1 MKIMIDILAIDKAN
15 DIIDSTHKLIQ
26 FDVKDVPIM
35 PYDTQDITIVADWLY
50 TSSVDHEADMIIVNS
65 ISLRDEL
72 IKLGIDTMNIG

>member
-1 MKIMIDILAIDKAN
+1 MKIMIDIIAMDKAN

-26 FDVKDVPIM
+26 FDVKDVPVM

-50 TSSVDHEADMIIVNS
+50 TNSVDHEADMIIVNN

-72 IKLGIDTMNIG
+72 IKLGINTMSIG

>member
-1 MKIMIDILAIDKAN
+1 MKIMIDILAMDKAN

-26 FDVKDVPIM
+26 FDVKDVPVM

-72 IKLGIDTMNIG
+72 IKLGINTMSIG

>member
-26 FDVKDVPIM
+26 FDVKDVPVM

-72 IKLGIDTMNIG
+72 IKLGINTMNIG

>member
-50 TSSVDHEADMIIVNS
+50 TNSVNHEADMIIVNS

-72 IKLGIDTMNIG
+72 IKLGINTMSIG

>member
-1 MKIMIDILAIDKAN
+1 MKIMIDILAMDKAN
-15 DIIDSTHKLIQ
+15 DIIDSTHKLVQ

-50 TSSVDHEADMIIVNS
+50 TNSVDHEADMIIVNS

-72 IKLGIDTMNIG
+72 IKLGINTMSIG

>member
-1 MKIMIDILAIDKAN
+1 MIDIQALDKAL

-26 FDVKDVPIM
+26 FDIKNVPMM
-35 PYDTQDITIVADWLY
+35 PYDIQDITIVADWLY

-72 IKLGIDTMNIG
+72 IKLGINTMSIG

>member
-26 FDVKDVPIM
+26 FDVKDVPVM

-72 IKLGIDTMNIG
+72 IKLGINTMSIG

>member
-72 IKLGIDTMNIG
+72 IKLGINTMSIG